1 MTEQETIKLFAVIAA
16 AYPRDKAFAEA
27 TAPMVALWTKLLAD
41 IPLAAAEAAI
51 ASHVSTSPF
60 PPSIAEIREWAAGG
74 PGDGAGADAWGKL
87 MQAVRKFGW
96 CNQAEAKEFLGPD
109 IWGAM
114 GSPPRVRGTARHGRG
129 SKSSGRITPACAGNS
144 LPVGKAVFGIGDHP
158 RVCGEQSILA
168 IAHPPHPGSPPRV
181 RGTVNSFM
189 CTSSCDR
196 ITPACAGNSEQLVK
210 RRKPQ

>member
-1 MTEQETIKLFAVIAA
+1 MTTHDTIKLFALISAS
-16 AYPRDKAFAEA
+16 YPREQAFANA
-27 TAPMVALWTKLLAD
+27 SPAMVALWAKLLAD

-87 MQAVRKFGW
+87 MQAVRKYGW

-114 GSPPRVRGTARHGRG
+114 LRTFPDWLALCMSENMEADRAHFLRMWDSTARRE
-129 SKSSGRITPACAGNS
+129 RINRM
-144 LPVGKAVFGIGDHP
+144 LPGG
-158 RVCGEQSILA
+158 QSI
-168 IAHPPHPGSPPRV
+168 
-181 RGTVNSFM
+181 
-189 CTSSCDR
+189 
-196 ITPACAGNSEQLVK
+196 AGRLEGV
-210 RRKPQ
+210 

>member
-1 MTEQETIKLFAVIAA
+1 MTQQETIKLFALIAA
-16 AYPRDKAFAEA
+16 AYPRDKAFVSAS
-27 TAPMVALWTKLLAD
+27 APMVELWTRLLAD
-41 IPLAAAEAAI
+41 IPLSEAEVAI

-114 GSPPRVRGTARHGRG
+114 LRTFPDWLALCMSENMEADRAHFLRMWESMAKKERLNRM
-129 SKSSGRITPACAGNS
+129 
-144 LPVGKAVFGIGDHP
+144 LPGG
-158 RVCGEQSILA
+158 QSI
-168 IAHPPHPGSPPRV
+168 
-181 RGTVNSFM
+181 
-189 CTSSCDR
+189 
-196 ITPACAGNSEQLVK
+196 AGRLEGV
-210 RRKPQ
+210 